1 MLGDTTRSNV
11 FRLGFRNVA
20 FAQGRRRDLGRE
32 DGLGCA
38 LSCGPSVGTREEA
51 LPSGILGLALPSPD
65 SD

>member
-1 MLGDTTRSNV
+1 M
-11 FRLGFRNVA
+11 A

-32 DGLGCA
+32 DGGGCA